1 MNCFEM
7 FITAMLCYK
16 FFVTVLARKCLI
28 LIMNISWFRTSTTVM
43 AFETLHNSRLKL
55 EKFCNRKKNQ
65 RAEFFS
71 YIKIH
76 FKNVLLFFFFRFQP
90 TYCIFGNNFC
100 HNNYKYILDV
110 LLKYVPSNDFDKKS
124 FGHKKC
130 NASPD
135 VEF

>member
-7 FITAMLCYK
+7 FIAAMLCYK
-16 FFVTVLARKCLI
+16 FFVTILARKCLI

-43 AFETLHNSRLKL
+43 AFETLHNRLKL

-65 RAEFFS
+65 REEFFS
-71 YIKIH
+71 CLKIH
-76 FKNVLLFFFFRFQP
+76 VKNDLLFFFSILAH
-90 TYCIFGNNFC
+90 CIFGNNFC